1 MDALIDIVVEIF
13 GEIILE
19 LFVHFLAWLISFFVA
34 DIDSDSNKK
43 RIIKI
48 STYAICFIACI
59 VLFILSFIYSK
70 TAYALLASI
79 FLSINIGILGIRLI
93 NKTYF
98 NNKAI
103 TLTTIILTRISRITF
118 YVLMFIF
125 LDTLKTEAAKITL
138 ISISSTLMFIFTC
151 IDIYTLLEEVSEEL
165 EKSEIKGIVYG
176 ERIKRYSKRA
186 FDKKEAEV
194 FEVYHPDGRTEEPLR
209 KGKTHE

>member
-19 LFVHFLAWLISFFVA
+19 LFVHFLAWLISFFVV

-59 VLFILSFIYSK
+59 VLFLLSFIYSK

-151 IDIYTLLEEVSEEL
+151 IDIYRIWKYRNNKKIEKYRNNKKIEE
-165 EKSEIKGIVYG
+165 
-176 ERIKRYSKRA
+176 
-186 FDKKEAEV
+186 KE
-194 FEVYHPDGRTEEPLR
+194 
-209 KGKTHE
+209 

>member
-1 MDALIDIVVEIF
+1 MDALIDILVEIF

-19 LFVHFLAWLISFFVA
+19 LFVQFLAWLISFFVA

-98 NNKAI
+98 NKKAI
-103 TLTTIILTRISRITF
+103 TVTTIILTRISRITF

-125 LDTLKTEAAKITL
+125 LDTLKTDAAKITL
-138 ISISSTLMFIFTC
+138 ISISSILMFIFAC
-151 IDIYTLLEEVSEEL
+151 IDIYRIWKYRNNKKIEE
-165 EKSEIKGIVYG
+165 
-176 ERIKRYSKRA
+176 
-186 FDKKEAEV
+186 KE
-194 FEVYHPDGRTEEPLR
+194 
-209 KGKTHE
+209 